1 MTATKTAAK
10 TPAKT
15 LALLPIAGALAG
27 ALTGALALMAGP
39 AAAQSNMEKCYGISK
54 PGENGCA
61 HAKGLHSCA
70 GNSNLTFDGG
80 DWKLVKAGTCAEEMG
95 SLKPFD
101 GANTK
106 KKG

>member
-1 MTATKTAAK
+1 MTATK

-27 ALTGALALMAGP
+27 ALTLMAGP

-70 GNSNLTFDGG
+70 GNSNLTYDGG
-80 DWKLVKAGTCAEEMG
+80 DWKLVKAGSCATEMG
-95 SLKPFD
+95 SLKPFE

>member
-1 MTATKTAAK
+1 MTALKTAIK
-10 TPAKT
+10 P

-27 ALTGALALMAGP
+27 ALTLMAGP

-70 GNSNLTFDGG
+70 GNSNLTYDGG
-80 DWKLVKAGTCAEEMG
+80 DWKLVKAGSCAEEMG
-95 SLKPFD
+95 ALKPFD
-101 GANTK
+101 GANPK

>member
-1 MTATKTAAK
+1 MTATK

-27 ALTGALALMAGP
+27 ALAVMAGP

-70 GNSNLTFDGG
+70 GNSNLTYDGG
-80 DWKLVKAGTCAEEMG
+80 DWKLVKAGSCATEMG

>member
-1 MTATKTAAK
+1 MTATKTP
-10 TPAKT
+10 TKT

-27 ALTGALALMAGP
+27 ALTLMAGP

-70 GNSNLTFDGG
+70 GNSNLTYDGG
-80 DWKLVKAGTCAEEMG
+80 DWKLVKAGSCATEMG

>member
-1 MTATKTAAK
+1 MTATKTA
-10 TPAKT
+10 TKT

-27 ALTGALALMAGP
+27 ALTLMAGP
-39 AAAQSNMEKCYGISK
+39 AAAQSNMEKCYGIAK

-70 GNSNLTFDGG
+70 GNTSLTYDGG
-80 DWKLVKAGTCAEEMG
+80 DWKLVKAGTCATEMG

-101 GANTK
+101 GANPK

>member
-1 MTATKTAAK
+1 MTASKTA
-10 TPAKT
+10 TKT

-27 ALTGALALMAGP
+27 ALTLMAGP

-70 GNSNLTFDGG
+70 GNSNLTYDGG
-80 DWKLVKAGTCAEEMG
+80 DWKLVKAGSCATEMG
-95 SLKPFD
+95 SLKPFE
-101 GANTK
+101 GANPQ